1 MGSGTTGMW
10 RRQAWLVCRKDLQ
23 TELRER
29 TGLSALLLFAVTSLV
44 IVGFAL
50 SGGSLDP
57 SSAAALLWVV
67 LFYAAFAG
75 LGHSFAV
82 EEESGTSQMLRLAA
96 SPEAVLAGK
105 TCANFMVI
113 AVVSVIAVPLF
124 IAVTGLT
131 VVQPLRLASVVVS
144 GIAALSSAAT
154 ITGAVVAKARAR
166 GVMFGALGFPIVM
179 PLLMMAVVA
188 TRHAVS
194 PVPGDWSW
202 MRDVGGLISYA
213 IMLSAASV
221 LIFPIIWDTQ

>member
-1 MGSGTTGMW
+1 MRTGSTGGW
-10 RRQAWLVCRKDLQ
+10 RRQAWLICRKDIQ

-50 SGGSLDP
+50 AGGSLDP
-57 SSAAALLWVV
+57 SVAAALLWVV

-75 LGHSFAV
+75 LGHSFTA
-82 EEESGTSQMLRLAA
+82 EEESGTAQTLRLAA

-105 TCANFMVI
+105 TCANFLVI
-113 AVVSVIAVPLF
+113 AVVSVVAVPLF
-124 IAVTGLT
+124 VAIVGL
-131 VVQPLRLASVVVS
+131 SVVEPARLVAVVVA
-144 GIAALSSAAT
+144 GIGALSSAAT

-179 PLLMMAVVA
+179 PLLIMAVVA
-188 TRHAVS
+188 TRHAIS
-194 PVPGDWSW
+194 ATPGEWAW

-221 LIFPIIWDTQ
+221 LIFPIVWDTQ